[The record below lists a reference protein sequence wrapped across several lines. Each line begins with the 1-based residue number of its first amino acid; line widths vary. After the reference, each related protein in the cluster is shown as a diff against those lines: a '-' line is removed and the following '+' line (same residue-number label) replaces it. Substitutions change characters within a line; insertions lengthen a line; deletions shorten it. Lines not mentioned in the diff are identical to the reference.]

1 MQICSLRKT
10 YKDKTAVNDLNL
22 KMFNDQITVLLGHN
36 GAGKT
41 TTMSMLTGM
50 IPPTDGTA
58 FVRGKDIRTDMVSIR
73 ESLGLC
79 PQHNILFDELTVEE
93 HLYFYGRLKGV
104 SINDIQEEI
113 LTYLTL
119 IDLKD
124 KRCTQSQNL
133 SGGMKR
139 KLSVCIAFCGDSKVV
154 LLDEPTS
161 GMDPQARRALWDVI
175 QEEKRGRTVL
185 LSTHFMDE
193 ADILGDRIA
202 IMGMG
207 VVQCCGSP
215 FFLKKKLGAGYH
227 LICVKDENCESA
239 KVTAVLRQFVS
250 DAAVESDIGTEL
262 SYLFLEQDVHKF
274 RDMFEKLESQLAEL
288 RLVSFGVSL
297 TTLEEVFL
305 SVGTDPMTKKVDKRP
320 SSMFRTDENE
330 SSKFIYI
337 LLTIITEFI
346 TRKKKH
352 VFHISC
358 DRSRSLTCFAPKV
371 LPFLQMF

>member
-1 MQICSLRKT
+1 MRKVFAN
-10 YKDKTAVNDLNL
+10 DKVAVNDLNL
-22 KMFNDQITVLLGHN
+22 KMYNDQITVLLGHN

-41 TTMSMLTGM
+41 TTMSMITGM
-50 IPPTDGTA
+50 IPPTSGTA
-58 FVRGKDIRTDMVSIR
+58 LVSGKDIRNDIQSVR
-73 ESLGLC
+73 KSLGLC

-93 HLYFYGRLKGV
+93 HLKFYARLKGV
-104 SINDIQEEI
+104 SEDDLHEEI

-124 KRCTQSQNL
+124 KRRTESQNL

-207 VVQCCGSP
+207 VIQCCGSP

-227 LICVKDENCESA
+227 LICVKGENCDSA
-239 KVTAVLRQFVS
+239 KVTEVLRRHVP
-250 DAAVESDIGTEL
+250 DADVENDIGTEL
-262 SYLFLEQDVHKF
+262 SYLFVEQNVSMF
-274 RDMFEKLESQLAEL
+274 REMFEELESRLAEL
-288 RLVSFGVSL
+288 RLISFGVSL
-297 TTLEEVFL
+297 TTLEEVFM
-305 SVGTDPMTKKVDKRP
+305 SVGTDPMTKKLEKRT
-320 SSMFRTDENE
+320 SSMFKMDENH
-330 SSKFIYI
+330 SS
-337 LLTIITEFI
+337 T
-346 TRKKKH
+346 
-352 VFHISC
+352 
-358 DRSRSLTCFAPKV
+358 
-371 LPFLQMF
+371 

>member
-1 MQICSLRKT
+1 MIKITPTITIIQNIPPNNKKKICSLRKT
-10 YKDKTAVNDLNL
+10 FNNDKIAVNDLNL
-22 KMFNDQITVLLGHN
+22 KMYNDQITVLLGHN

-50 IPPTDGTA
+50 IPPTSGTA
-58 FVRGKDIRTDMVSIR
+58 LVSGKDIRTDMVGIR
-73 ESLGLC
+73 QSLGLC

-93 HLYFYGRLKGV
+93 HLAFYGRLKGV
-104 SINDIQEEI
+104 PKDDLQEEI

-124 KRCTQSQNL
+124 KRSTQSQRL

-207 VVQCCGSP
+207 VIQCCGSP

-227 LICVKDENCESA
+227 LICVKDDQCDSA
-239 KVTAVLRQFVS
+239 KVTERLRQYVP

-262 SYLFLEQDVHKF
+262 SYLFIEQDVSKF
-274 RDMFEKLESQLAEL
+274 RVMFEMLEENLSEL
-288 RLVSFGVSL
+288 RLISFGVSL
-297 TTLEEVFL
+297 TTLEEVFM
-305 SVGTDPMTKKVDKRP
+305 SVGTDPMTKKVEKRA
-320 SSMFRTDENE
+320 SSMFRIDENL
-330 SSKFIYI
+330 SSK
-337 LLTIITEFI
+337 
-346 TRKKKH
+346 
-352 VFHISC
+352 
-358 DRSRSLTCFAPKV
+358 
-371 LPFLQMF
+371 